1 MNPKVPIREIGTAT
15 TGINVARQLCK
26 DRYTTNT
33 TSTNASNNVLY
44 TSWIDSEIYVVISNG
59 IS

>member
-1 MNPKVPIREIGTAT
+1 MNPKVPINEIGTAT
-15 TGINVARQLCK
+15 IGINVARQLCK

-44 TSWIDSEIYVVISNG
+44 TS
-59 IS
+59 